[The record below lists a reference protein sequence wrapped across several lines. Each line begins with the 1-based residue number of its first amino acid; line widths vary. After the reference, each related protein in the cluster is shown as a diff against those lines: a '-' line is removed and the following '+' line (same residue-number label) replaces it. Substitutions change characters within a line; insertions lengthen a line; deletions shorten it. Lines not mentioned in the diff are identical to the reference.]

1 MKSQNTAVNFS
12 DKVKAYVR
20 VLSLR
25 IEELEFLVQNLTE
38 ANEFHKK
45 LNGELRRELQDAIE
59 RN

>member
-38 ANEFHKK
+38 ANESHKK